1 MKDAKKKEVIKE
13 LLEQEY
19 YSDIKF
25 QPKINT
31 ISKTLAKTSSFNE
44 LAYNWKGEEIKSL
57 L

>member
-44 LAYNWKGEEIKSL
+44 LAYNWKGDEIKSL